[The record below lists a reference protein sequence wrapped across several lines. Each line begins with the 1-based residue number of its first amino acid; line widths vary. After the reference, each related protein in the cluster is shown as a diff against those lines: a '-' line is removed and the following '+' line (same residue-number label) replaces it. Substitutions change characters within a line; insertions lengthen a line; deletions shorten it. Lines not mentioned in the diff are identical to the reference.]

1 LNFSLANAQPASVEK
16 NTTEMAIRPE
26 LMIEFHRAIQ
36 KFTAGSF
43 TTFAALAKK
52 LPPGIHDMLG
62 SRIVYES
69 PEPISSDQ

>member
-1 LNFSLANAQPASVEK
+1 LANAQPASVEK
-16 NTTEMAIRPE
+16 KTTDAAIRAE
-26 LMIEFHRAIQ
+26 LTIEFHSAIQ